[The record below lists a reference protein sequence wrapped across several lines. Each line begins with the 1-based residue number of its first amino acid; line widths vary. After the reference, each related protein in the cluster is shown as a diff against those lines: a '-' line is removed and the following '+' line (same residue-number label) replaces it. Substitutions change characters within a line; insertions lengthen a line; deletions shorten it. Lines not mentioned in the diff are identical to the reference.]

1 MSKSPTVSVALAVYN
16 AEKYLAEAIDSILS
30 QTFTDFELI
39 AIDDGS
45 TDRSLKILQHYARR
59 DPRIRLVSREN
70 RGIAKTRN
78 ELTNLAKGEFV
89 AVMDA
94 DDVMLPDRLANQVA
108 FLRQHPNVVC
118 VGGAHEFI
126 DEAGR
131 LLFCL
136 EEPEEDAEIQRLALK
151 GKTPINHPSA
161 MIRRSALLQ
170 VGGYN
175 ETRGTVADLDL
186 FLRLGEV
193 GQLAN
198 LKATVLKYRQHG
210 GSVSERKQLQQIADR
225 RDACER
231 AWQRRGIQGQF
242 EDIPLWRPVDRVSRC
257 DYRLKWG
264 WEFFYRRQRGAA
276 IVYGLRAVQA
286 LPWRLGAW
294 KLLVVA
300 LVSPLPKSY
309 S

>member
-1 MSKSPTVSVALAVYN
+1 MVEQPVVSVALAVFN
-16 AEKYLAEAIDSILS
+16 AQRYLSEAIDSILQ

-39 AIDDGS
+39 IIDDGS
-45 TDRSLKILQHYARR
+45 TDKSLKILQRYALH
-59 DPRIRLVSREN
+59 DSRIRLFSREN

-78 ELTNLAKGEFV
+78 EITRLAQGEFI

-94 DDVMLPDRLANQVA
+94 DDVMMPDRLANQVE

-118 VGGAHEFI
+118 VGGAHDFI

-131 LLFCL
+131 VLFHL
-136 EEPEEDAEIQRLALK
+136 EEPTQDADIQRLALK

-175 ETRGTVADLDL
+175 ETRATVADLDL
-186 FLRLGEV
+186 FLRLGEI

-225 RDACER
+225 REACEQ

-242 EDIPLWRPVDRVSRC
+242 EEISLWRPVDRRSRC
-257 DYRLKWG
+257 DYYLKWG
-264 WEFFYRRQRGAA
+264 WEFVYRRQRGAA
-276 IVYGLRAVQA
+276 IVYALRAVRA
-286 LPWRLGAW
+286 LPWKLGAW
-294 KLLVVA
+294 KLLAVA
-300 LVSPLPKSY
+300 LVNPLPKI
-309 S
+309 